1 MVLLRWPR
9 HCTCLHGQVISISHC
24 HCILL
29 TVIGIISL
37 THIHKEPAG
46 RIRIR
51 KWYRLC
57 NRLAVCAIL
66 ICLPIANDLNSLSL
80 ISITTSLL
88 AYVLIVEL
96 WGSTCK
102 GDSIF
107 GEGQKCNYTA
117 KCKISKKDLESA
129 VKHGHVIR
137 VQELS
142 DRGEKG
148 FYDLS

>member
-1 MVLLRWPR
+1 MVLLRWLR
-9 HCTCLHGQVISISHC
+9 HCTCLHGQVIPASHC
-24 HCILL
+24 HRPLL
-29 TVIGIISL
+29 TVTGIISL
-37 THIHKEPAG
+37 THVHKQPAG

-66 ICLPIANDLNSLSL
+66 ICLPIAHNLNSLSL

-96 WGSTCK
+96 WGSTCQ
-102 GDSIF
+102 GDSF
-107 GEGQKCNYTA
+107 FSEGQKCKYTA

-137 VQELS
+137 VEELS

-148 FYDLS
+148 FHDFS